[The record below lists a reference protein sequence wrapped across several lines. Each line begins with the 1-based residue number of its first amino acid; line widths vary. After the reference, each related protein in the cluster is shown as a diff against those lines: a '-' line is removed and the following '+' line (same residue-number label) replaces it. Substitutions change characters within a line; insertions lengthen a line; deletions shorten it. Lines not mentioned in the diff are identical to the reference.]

1 MMPPAMQGS
10 LQQKKKILPVFLYIC
25 INIILPPKLYNI
37 WGFHGGYN
45 SYCGVLSYDTM
56 QSGRWAPTYQR
67 ITGTVYIE
75 S

>member
-10 LQQKKKILPVFLYIC
+10 LQQKKILPVFLYIC
-25 INIILPPKLYNI
+25 INIILLPKLYNI

-56 QSGRWAPTYQR
+56 QSGWWAPTYEGT
-67 ITGTVYIE
+67 IGTVYIV